1 MRITCPHC
9 HGSCV
14 EKTDRRIEDTQHQ
27 HTDATVPCTRC
38 NGRGWIDDGV
48 TTVLPP
54 PPPDEQMHDGGT
66 KKPRQA
72 EGWLLGV
79 GALILLG
86 LLGHVLNQQRLS
98 KQTPDTD
105 EVERSQPESAPVPEA
120 PPSDATRRTDA
131 DDLKP
136 AAPMPAVYMVTHKH
150 RLRDCHGRLTFTRKG
165 LRYDSDE
172 PGDSFDVTL
181 DDVTIDGDVVSIRN
195 KPWRF
200 EFDGG
205 VGAERIFQDWKAGVL
220 RSVFAP

>member
-54 PPPDEQMHDGGT
+54 PPSRRTEMHDGGT

-86 LLGHVLNQQRLS
+86 DCWDTCSINSGYRS
-98 KQTPDTD
+98 RPPDTD
-105 EVERSQPESAPVPEA
+105 EVERPQPESASQSLRRHRQTQRVA
-120 PPSDATRRTDA
+120 PMPMTSNRQA
-131 DDLKP
+131 L
-136 AAPMPAVYMVTHKH
+136 MPAVYMVTYKH

-165 LRYDSDE
+165 LRYRLGRT
-172 PGDSFDVTL
+172 GDS
-181 DDVTIDGDVVSIRN
+181 IR
-195 KPWRF
+195 RHSRRC
-200 EFDGG
+200 DHRG
-205 VGAERIFQDWKAGVL
+205 
-220 RSVFAP
+220 